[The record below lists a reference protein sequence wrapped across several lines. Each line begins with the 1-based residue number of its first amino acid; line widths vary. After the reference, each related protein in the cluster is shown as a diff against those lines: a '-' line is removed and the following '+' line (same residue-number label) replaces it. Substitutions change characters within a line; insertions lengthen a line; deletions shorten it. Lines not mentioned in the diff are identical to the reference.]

1 MFPLLEPHWRLSG
14 STEADRSPC
23 DTFLWV
29 TYSTSFRHVLHVD
42 RIIGLLVC
50 FDALCS
56 QTLDYFVGSFFF
68 HPSSPLFFHF
78 YNPLTLDRGEKRIEG
93 VALSLN
99 CFLLIG
105 GIEFLW
111 ACLIFTIRVSN
122 FFLFPLCT

>member
-78 YNPLTLDRGEKRIEG
+78 YNPLTRPAVGSSSLGCGYNVQAYVRT
-93 VALSLN
+93 VA
-99 CFLLIG
+99 
-105 GIEFLW
+105 
-111 ACLIFTIRVSN
+111 
-122 FFLFPLCT
+122 